1 MISFHFWYHHT
12 DSFLGWVFVIVNYWM
27 RLSTVGRIIL
37 GEVCIIFNNCSI
49 TERNDSLGNL
59 EDCEVILEEVRSGKI
74 FRWIF
79 FSCQSYTFGYFV
91 VCLSR
96 FPCSFDWIVLSRFG
110 LKYLV
115 QLQLV
120 SQVGYNFCL
129 RPSVLCRKKVVQ
141 FTRVHAKGFTGEC
154 MKMEYV
160 YGSKDYTKENL

>member
-1 MISFHFWYHHT
+1 
-12 DSFLGWVFVIVNYWM
+12 M

-49 TERNDSLGNL
+49 TESNDSLGNL
-59 EDCEVILEEVRSGKI
+59 EDCEVILGEVRSGKI

-115 QLQLV
+115 QLHKLGTTFV
-120 SQVGYNFCL
+120 FDLLYYFVRRCL
-129 RPSVLCRKKVVQ
+129 Q
-141 FTRVHAKGFTGEC
+141 FTRVHAKGLRVTVWKWSTLKALRTIQKRICRGE
-154 MKMEYV
+154 MFNV
-160 YGSKDYTKENL
+160 II